1 MNAYVIVFPRDFPIM
16 ANVKKHSFQ
25 ALCLLVLATAFAWGF
40 LTYQDLNL
48 SRNRYA
54 DLPPDPTAGI
64 QMSTPGSMERI
75 DRTFEA
81 VSDSDLDDEDII
93 IALEINGVHYAYPKR
108 RLSDVGAHVATEMLG
123 DVPIAVTYCNESE
136 CVRVFVG
143 DVGGDR
149 LDITQEG
156 LDEDK
161 FLILVN
167 GEPFFQEDK
176 SIPLQDYAFKLV
188 TWNQWKTEHPD
199 GLVLADYRWE

>member
-1 MNAYVIVFPRDFPIM
+1 MFVFQRVLSIM
-16 ANVKKHSFQ
+16 SQLKKYSLQ
-25 ALCLLVLATAFAWGF
+25 ALCLLVLATAFAWGY

-54 DLPPDPTAGI
+54 NLPPDPTGGI

-81 VSDSDLDDEDII
+81 VSDTELDDDDII
-93 IALEINGVHYAYPKR
+93 IALEINGAHYAYPKR
-108 RLSDVGAHVATEMLG
+108 RLSDVGAHVATEILD

-136 CVRVFVG
+136 CVRVFTG

-156 LDEDK
+156 LDQDK

-167 GEPFFQEDK
+167 GKSFFQEDK
-176 SIPLQDYAFKLV
+176 SIPLKDYAFELV
-188 TWNQWKTEHPD
+188 SWHQWKTEHPD
-199 GLVLADYRWE
+199 GLVLVEFVWE

>member
-1 MNAYVIVFPRDFPIM
+1 MTH
-16 ANVKKHSFQ
+16 VKKYSLQ
-25 ALCLLVLATAFAWGF
+25 ALCLFVLAAAFAWGY
-40 LTYQDLNL
+40 LVYEDLNI

-54 DLPPDPTAGI
+54 GLPPDPTAGI

-75 DRTFEA
+75 DRTFET

-93 IALEINGVHYAYPKR
+93 IALEINGVYYAYPKR
-108 RLSDVGAHVATEMLG
+108 RLSDIGAHVATEILG
-123 DVPIAVTYCNESE
+123 AVPVAVTYCNESE
-136 CVRVFVG
+136 CVRVFAG

-167 GEPFFQEDK
+167 GKSFFQDDK
-176 SIPLQDYAFKLV
+176 AIPLQDYAFELV
-188 TWNQWKTEHPD
+188 SWNQWKTEHPD
-199 GLVLADYRWE
+199 GLVLAEYVWE